1 MIRFVW
7 LRRAYQ
13 AVFLGLFL
21 FLLFATTASLLTGY
35 PVELFLGLDPLIALS
50 TGLAT
55 RSLFNK
61 LVWALPIIVLT
72 MIFGRFF
79 CGWMCPMGVL
89 HHSLSWLNRTR
100 KTQDRVKANA
110 PRPTQQI
117 KYVVLTVMLAMSAMG
132 SLQVGWLDPIASTWR
147 GLSTSLVPAASN
159 TAFGLYQG
167 ERHFQHGTLIAALF
181 FGALAL
187 NFVRPRLYCRV
198 LCPLGALLGLL
209 AKFSLFRI
217 HKIESL
223 CSECGNCGASC
234 AGAADPQGTL
244 RVTEC
249 MLCLNCTTACPNGG
263 MVYRFMPKPSPATA
277 RVDLSRRRWLTSAAS
292 GFVAVPVLRAST
304 GVDPRPN
311 PLRIRPP
318 GSLDEPEF
326 LERCLKCSA
335 CMKICPTAGL
345 QPALGECGI
354 EGWLSP
360 VLVPKLGY
368 CEHSCVLCS
377 QVCPTGAI
385 RPLTVAQKTG
395 QGSSS
400 EAVRIGSAA
409 FDKGRCLPWAYDT
422 ECIVCEEV
430 CPTSPKAIYFKLE
443 TVTAREGESRTLHRP
458 FVDLTRCTGCGT
470 CESRCPV
477 FDTAAVRVSSVG
489 ESRSSTNRIIMSD
502 GEV

>member
-1 MIRFVW
+1 MMFVW

-13 AVFLGLFL
+13 VVFFGLFL
-21 FLLFATTASLLTGY
+21 FLVFATSASLIGGY
-35 PVELFLGLDPLIALS
+35 PVEWFLGLDPLVALS

-55 RSLFNK
+55 HSLYNK
-61 LVWALPIIVLT
+61 LVWALPLIILT

-89 HHSLSWLNRTR
+89 HHSLSWLVR
-100 KTQDRVKANA
+100 KKKVQERAKANL
-110 PRPTQQI
+110 PTPAQNI
-117 KYVVLTVMLAMSAMG
+117 KYVILAVMLAMAAMG
-132 SLQVGWLDPIASTWR
+132 SVQVGWLDPIASTWR
-147 GLSTSLVPAASN
+147 GLSVSLVPAASN
-159 TAFGLYQG
+159 LAFGVYQG
-167 ERHFQHGTLIAALF
+167 ERHFQFGTWVAIFF

-187 NFVRPRLYCRV
+187 NLVRPRFYCRV
-198 LCPLGALLGLL
+198 LCPLGALLGLFS
-209 AKFSLFRI
+209 KFALFRI
-217 HKIESL
+217 HRVESV
-223 CSECGNCGASC
+223 CSSCNKCGADC
-234 AGAADPQGTL
+234 AGAADPEGTL

-249 MLCLNCTTACPNGG
+249 MLCLNCTVSCPNSG
-263 MVYRFMPKPSPATA
+263 MGYRFMPRSGPATTQI
-277 RVDLSRRRWLTSAAS
+277 DLSRRRWVGAAV
-292 GFVAVPVLRAST
+292 GGLLAVPVARAST

-326 LERCLKCSA
+326 LERCIKCAA
-335 CMKICPTAGL
+335 CMKVCPTSGL
-345 QPALGECGI
+345 QPALRETGI
-354 EGWLSP
+354 EGLWSP

-368 CEHSCVLCS
+368 CEHSCVLCG

-385 RPLTVAQKTG
+385 LPLTVAIKTG
-395 QGSSS
+395 QGPSGQP
-400 EAVRIGSAA
+400 VRIGSAA

-443 TVTAREGESRTLHRP
+443 TVTVRDGSTLTLRRP
-458 FVDLTRCTGCGT
+458 FVDLTRCTGCGV
-470 CESRCPV
+470 CEARCPV

-489 ESRSSTNRIIMSD
+489 ETRSPTNRIIMSG